1 MQVAWSEWCEI
12 EGFQL
17 ASYSERQARMYP
29 LRRSPGL
36 YGTIPHYRKTVPG
49 VPNELLHRRWMQHW
63 LHRLGRVPR
72 GSTDRGCRRRRCDQ
86 VMQVAEARRLAKS

>member
-49 VPNELLHRRWMQHW
+49 VPNELLHRRWMQHCSI
-63 LHRLGRVPR
+63 
-72 GSTDRGCRRRRCDQ
+72 GSGAFPAAAQTAG
-86 VMQVAEARRLAKS
+86 VAAGDAIR